1 MKTVK
6 TRHCIIIDDK
16 FASYIS
22 DTNMHC
28 HGTLAEAYVRS
39 ITNIDGMLKFA
50 HLLNESQLGVHGVE
64 LVELTRVPNRT
75 DKYHI
80 QLAWTVSNHVDDK
93 HFIDSI
99 SDYLAHNI
107 GMWIL
112 NISRVESV

>member
-28 HGTLAEAYVRS
+28 HGALAEVYVRS
-39 ITNIDGMLKFA
+39 IINIDGMLKFA
-50 HLLNESQLGVHGVE
+50 YLLNETKLGVHGVE
-64 LVELTRVPNRT
+64 LVTLTRVPDGVNN
-75 DKYHI
+75 YHI
-80 QLAWTVSNHVDDK
+80 QLAWAVDNHVDDK

-99 SDYLAHNI
+99 SDYLAKNV

-112 NISRVESV
+112 NVSRVESV